1 MNRLLAL
8 VVMLPV
14 MSFAAAEQ
22 GDNGKN
28 EQAKEAPEAKVF
40 VTGHEARVGGKKIEY
55 TVTAGTIT
63 VKGITS

>member
-14 MSFAAAEQ
+14 MSFAAAEH

-28 EQAKEAPEAKVF
+28 EQAKNVPEAKVYA
-40 VTGHEARVGGKKIEY
+40 TQHQARVGGKKIEY